1 MEAREVREPGRVGV
15 LAREARDPG
24 PFCGVEAREAR
35 EPGRD
40 GMVSGTPV
48 TNSIRR
54 TGAGLDYGSI
64 GLPPVILS
72 HHRAACGLAERWAAL
87 QNKKR
92 TGFGRYVSRGEQA
105 YKPGIVIWA

>member
-1 MEAREVREPGRVGV
+1 M

-64 GLPPVILS
+64 GLPPYL
-72 HHRAACGLAERWAAL
+72 LARHWAASRGPERQTAL
-87 QNKKR
+87 HENEKC
-92 TGFGRYVSRGEQA
+92 TGFGRYVLRPA
-105 YKPGIVIWA
+105 